1 MKSQRVSIK
10 AVAERA
16 RVSPATVSR
25 VLNDKRN
32 VSPEIA
38 ERVKEA
44 AKALNYHANEFARGL
59 VKGRTSTVGV
69 IVPDIDNTFFSR
81 ICKAIQNTVKA
92 TGAAVF
98 LHNTEGLVEMER
110 RSMRELASK
119 MINRI
124 FLVAPRMPASEI
136 RELSDELGI
145 RVVVVD
151 AKVENC
157 RLSAVWVD
165 NVTAFIEATDHLIS
179 QGHQRIAFVAGP
191 LSVANS
197 RDRLEGYRVALQ
209 NHSIEVDPSIIN
221 ESDYTIAG
229 GYRAAEQIFENAAIP
244 LTGILCSN
252 DLMAVGALSYFREN
266 GIRVPEEISVVGC
279 DDIDVARA
287 LSPPLTTIVQ
297 PIHELGITAA
307 QLLSQYVETN
317 DMPPNS
323 ILHAK
328 LVIRQSTSQRP

>member
-1 MKSQRVSIK
+1 MKSNRVSIK

-16 RVSPATVSR
+16 GVSPATVSR

-32 VSPEIA
+32 VSSDIV
-38 ERVKEA
+38 ERVREA

-81 ICKAIQNTVKA
+81 ICKAIQNTVKS

-98 LHNTEGLVEMER
+98 LHNTEGLIEMER
-110 RSMRELASK
+110 KAMRELASK
-119 MINRI
+119 LINRM
-124 FLVAPRMPASEI
+124 FLVAPRMPAPEI
-136 RELSDELGI
+136 RALADELGI

-165 NVTAFIEATDHLIS
+165 NVTAFIEATEHLIL

-197 RDRLEGYRVALQ
+197 RDRLEGYGVALQ
-209 NHSIEVDPSIIN
+209 RHALEVDASIIS
-221 ESDYTIAG
+221 EGDFTIAG
-229 GYRAAEQIFENAAIP
+229 GYRAVEHIFESAAIP
-244 LTGILCSN
+244 PTGIVCSN
-252 DLMAVGALSYFREN
+252 DLMAVGALLYFRES
-266 GIRVPEEISVVGC
+266 GIQVPNEISVVGC

-297 PIHELGITAA
+297 PIHELGVRAA
-307 QLLSQYVETN
+307 QLLSQYIETN
-317 DMPPNS
+317 DRPPNS

-328 LVIRQSTSQRP
+328 LVVRQSTSQRP